1 MAKSKSKK
9 SAESS
14 SSVSVT
20 VAGVEYTFSPPTAN
34 AWMRYMQKASDD
46 KLEVGKRELVQ
57 VCCSSHTPDEIIALL
72 RKKPALIR
80 PLKEALEELSV
91 GDLESVITDH
101 DSVEVSL
108 KGQSF
113 VVGGPDY
120 EKWEK
125 FQSDLGK
132 KNTRT
137 YEQIKALVIELCEGD
152 KAGLSVLLD
161 KYPGAANIIF
171 DDITQ
176 LAGAGLEI
184 IVKKG

>member
-57 VCCSSHTPDEIIALL
+57 VCCSSHTPDEIISLL

-91 GDLESVITDH
+91 GDLESVIT
-101 DSVEVSL
+101 
-108 KGQSF
+108 
-113 VVGGPDY
+113 
-120 EKWEK
+120 
-125 FQSDLGK
+125 DLGK